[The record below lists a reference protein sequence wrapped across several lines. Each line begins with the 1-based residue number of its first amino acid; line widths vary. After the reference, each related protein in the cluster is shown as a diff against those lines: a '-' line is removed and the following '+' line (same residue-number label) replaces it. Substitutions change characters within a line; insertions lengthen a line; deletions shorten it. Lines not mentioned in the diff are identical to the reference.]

1 MTVPQE
7 ISRSKYVS
15 LTTFRKDGTP
25 VATPVWQVT
34 HGDEIF
40 VVTEAA
46 SWKVK
51 RVRNNGS
58 VRVTPCNVRGVSP
71 AGAVTVPGTARVIDD
86 AEGISRV
93 RALVAEKYVT
103 SRLGNG
109 LARLLRIKRPPMV
122 GIAVAFT

>member
-1 MTVPQE
+1 
-7 ISRSKYVS
+7 
-15 LTTFRKDGTP
+15 

-34 HGDEIF
+34 HGDEVF

-51 RVRNNGS
+51 RIRNNGT
-58 VRVTPCNVRGVSP
+58 VLVTPCNVRGRTP
-71 AGAVTVPGTARVIDD
+71 EGAATVPGTARVIDD

-93 RALVAEKYVT
+93 RALVARKYVT

-122 GIAVAFT
+122 GIAVSFT